1 MLRKLIM
8 ATPLLGGYCTVL
20 AQIDAPRYEIGVNI
34 GTFVYQGDLTPA
46 ALGSFKTMRPAI
58 GISAARVLNPYF
70 SVRANLAFGKLAGDD
85 ARYASPE
92 WRRQRNFN
100 FHSSVTELSAQVVW
114 NIFGNNGNTE
124 RRVISPYLFGGAG
137 YSFLNIKRDW
147 SKMNT
152 SFYDAESTV
161 QAGLNADSAH
171 GLPRG
176 MPVFPVG
183 MGLRYPVT
191 SSLSLSAEAA
201 YRFSFSDYLDGF
213 SKSGNPVRKDHYTSY
228 SIGVIYSLGRRNRM
242 ACPVIRY

>member
-8 ATPLLGGYCTVL
+8 AAPLVGGCCAVQ
-20 AQIDAPRYEIGVNI
+20 AQTDAPKYEIGVHV
-34 GTFVYQGDLTPA
+34 GALVYQGDLTPSSP
-46 ALGSFKTMRPAI
+46 GSFKTMKPAI
-58 GISAARVLNPYF
+58 GLSASRLLNPWF
-70 SVRANLAFGKLAGDD
+70 SVRANLVWGKLAGDD
-85 ARYASPE
+85 AAYASPA

-100 FHSSVTELSAQVVW
+100 FNASVTEVSVLGVW

-124 RRVISPYLFGGAG
+124 RRGFSPYLFGGAG
-137 YSFLNIKRDW
+137 YSFVNIRRDW

-152 SFYDAESTV
+152 SVYDAESTV

-171 GLPRG
+171 GVPRG

-183 MGLRYPVT
+183 VGIRYPIT

-213 SKSGNPVRKDHYTSY
+213 SKSGNPVKKDHYTSY
-228 SIGVIYSLGRRNRM
+228 SIGVIYSLGRKNRM